1 MYRYIYKRLIG
12 LIPLFFVVTFFTFAL
27 INMRTSDPAEIVLR
41 VNGVMPTEE
50 MVENMRLAL
59 GLDQPF
65 LVRYGNWMTSYAQ
78 GDFGNSFVN
87 GNPVGQEFLRAF
99 PPTLYLAG
107 VTLLIVIVSSISLG
121 VVCALYENRLAD
133 RIIRGFVFLASA
145 MPSFWI
151 GLLFVWFFA
160 VQLGWFPTSGMRQP
174 SSVVLPALTL
184 SLAFLSTYVRLIRN
198 NMIQMK
204 SANFIL
210 YAKVR
215 GLSKSTI
222 TRQMFLN
229 SIHSSLTAFG
239 MSIPRLIAGTV
250 VVENVFAWP
259 GLGRLGVSA
268 ILNSDFP
275 VIQAYIMM
283 MAILFII
290 CNFLVDIVTMLMDPR
305 LRRAV

>member
-12 LIPLFFVVTFFTFAL
+12 LIPLLFVVTFCAFAL
-27 INMRTSDPAEIVLR
+27 IHLRASDPAEIVLR

-50 MVENMRLAL
+50 MVENMRLEL

-65 LVRYGNWMTSYAQ
+65 LVRYGNWITSYAQ

-87 GNPVGQEFLRAF
+87 GNPVVEAFHQAF

-107 VTLLIVIVSSISLG
+107 VTLLIVIVGSISLG
-121 VVCALYENRLAD
+121 VLCALYENRLAD
-133 RIIRGFVFLASA
+133 KLIRGFVFLASA

-151 GLLFVWFFA
+151 GLLFIWFFA
-160 VQLGWFPTSGMRQP
+160 VQLGWFPTSGMRHP
-174 SSVVLPALTL
+174 NSIVLPALTL
-184 SLAFLSTYVRLIRN
+184 SLGFLSTYVRLIRN

-215 GLSKSTI
+215 GLSRFAI
-222 TRQMFLN
+222 TRQLFLN

-250 VVENVFAWP
+250 VVENIFAWP

-268 ILNSDFP
+268 IFSSDFP
-275 VIQAYIMM
+275 VIQAYILM
-283 MAILFII
+283 MAILFIT
-290 CNFLVDIVTMLMDPR
+290 CNFLVDILTFALDPR

>member
-12 LIPLFFVVTFFTFAL
+12 LIPLFFVVTFFAFVL
-27 INMRTSDPAEIVLR
+27 INFRTSDPAEIVLR

-50 MVENMRLAL
+50 MVENMRLTL

-65 LVRYGNWMTSYAQ
+65 LVRYGNWITSYAQ

-87 GNPVGQEFLRAF
+87 GNPVGQEFHRAF

-107 VTLLIVIVSSISLG
+107 VTLLIVIVASISLG
-121 VVCALYENRLAD
+121 VLCALYENRLAD
-133 RIIRGFVFLASA
+133 KMIRGFIFLASA

-215 GLSKSTI
+215 GLSRSAI

-283 MAILFII
+283 MAVLFII
-290 CNFLVDIVTMLMDPR
+290 CNFLVDIVTMAMDPR